1 MKAVVLDGYTLNPGD
16 LTWDELE
23 KLVDSFQVYD
33 HTASDQILERSA
45 NADIL
50 ITNKT
55 PLRAPILKHLPCLKY
70 IGVLATGY
78 DVIDLCAAHERGI
91 VVTNIPAYSTDSVAQ
106 LVFAHLLNIVSQVS
120 YHSKEVSDGRWSQNR
135 DFCFWDKPLTELSGL
150 TFGIMGL
157 GSIGQKVARIAQAFG
172 MNVIAFTSKSLDLLP
187 EGIRKVNL
195 ENLFRESD
203 VLSLHAPLK
212 EETRQI
218 VNRAH
223 LRLMKSSAILINT
236 ARGGLID
243 EQALADALNE
253 ERIFATALDVL
264 STEPP
269 LPDNP
274 LLNAKNTYIT
284 PHIAWATK
292 QARSRLMRIAVEN
305 VAAFLNGKPRNVL
318 K

>member
-55 PLRAPILKHLPCLKY
+55 PLRAPILKQLPCLKY

-135 DFCFWDKPLTELSGL
+135 DFCFWDKPLTELAGL